1 MQAMKKITI
10 LLIFLILPLVFLS
23 AVSSVT
29 SVAGMQYL
37 SDFAFGNF
45 TSFPASVTIRQGA
58 DDLALFDDVKTDM
71 AMIMDF
77 GLTQRNI
84 TQNLV
89 NGNFLAEEELG
100 KAKYGYSVFY
110 SAIRYS
116 FDNAFLK
123 NELTDDYLLKA
134 SVSLNVR
141 FEQAFESLTNLR
153 SGDASIINP
162 NFEDSVYSQSAYTEK
177 GKLNSVSTPDINKN
191 GYLFSNSISAS
202 LSVNHMR
209 TEKRLAFQEGV
220 QATLSFDIAPWWLW
234 NDFSFDIFDGGSDF
248 YKISLNTIYSKVL
261 YSRENW
267 KRWNKIT
274 LILEDFIDMQ
284 MLFGNKIPK
293 YADTI
298 SFYGMKYLNL
308 DFIIRNTFRFYVYGP
323 NFFTENTYPYG
334 YIFSEAGYAVGRPN
348 NSTVK
353 SVYNFAYMTVGIH
366 LRLKFMGAL
375 NLYAEAAYTFSNL
388 PSYSSPFRYGI
399 GGYFAF

>member
-1 MQAMKKITI
+1 M
-10 LLIFLILPLVFLS
+10 LLPLAVLS
-23 AVSSVT
+23 AAESIT
-29 SVAGMQYL
+29 AIAGMQYL
-37 SDFAFGNF
+37 SDFAYGNF
-45 TSFPASVTIRQGA
+45 TSFPAGITIRQGA
-58 DDLALFDDVKTDM
+58 EDIALFDDVKTDLT
-71 AMIMDF
+71 MIMDF

-89 NGNFLAEEELG
+89 NGNFLSREEQG

-110 SAIRYS
+110 SAISYS
-116 FDNAFLK
+116 FDNSFLK
-123 NELTDDYLLKA
+123 DEMTDEYLLKA
-134 SVSLNVR
+134 SVRLNVR
-141 FEQAFESLTNLR
+141 FEQAFESLANIR
-153 SGDASIINP
+153 SGNTSIINP
-162 NFEDSVYSQSAYTEK
+162 KDDPTFPLSQAYTEN
-177 GKLNSVSTPDINKN
+177 GKLNSIATPDINKN
-191 GYLFSNSISAS
+191 GYLFANSLSAS

-220 QATLSFDIAPWWLW
+220 NATFSLDIAPWWLL

-248 YKISLNTIYSKVL
+248 YKLSINTLYSKVIYSK
-261 YSRENW
+261 ETW
-267 KRWNKIT
+267 KRWNKLT
-274 LILEDFIDMQ
+274 LILEDFVDMQ
-284 MLFGNKIPK
+284 LLMGNKIPK

-334 YIFSEAGYAVGRPN
+334 YVFAEAGYAVGNPN

-353 SVYNFAYMTVGIH
+353 EVYNFAYLTVGLH

-375 NLYAEAAYTFSNL
+375 NLYAEAAYTLSNL
-388 PSYSSPFRYGI
+388 PYYGNPFRYGI